1 MFDGCI
7 LSGEAEEGADQAEE
21 EVDVTAAIDDMDSQP
36 ADAAPED
43 MDVDSFGMKVPE
55 RDFVVGVGSEERR
68 LTIEGDCGDRNS
80 LL

>member
-7 LSGEAEEGADQAEE
+7 LSGVVEGADQAEE
-21 EVDVTAAIDDMDSQP
+21 GDVTAAIDDMDSQP

-55 RDFVVGVGSEERR
+55 RDVVVGVGSEERR
-68 LTIEGDCGDRNS
+68 LTIAGDCGDRIS